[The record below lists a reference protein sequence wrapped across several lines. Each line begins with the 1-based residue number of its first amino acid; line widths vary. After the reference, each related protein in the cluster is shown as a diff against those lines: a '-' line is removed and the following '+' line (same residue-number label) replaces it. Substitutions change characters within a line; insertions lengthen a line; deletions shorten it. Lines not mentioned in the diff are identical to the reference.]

1 MLQSAQRPWNLNDFH
16 LGKPIGKGK
25 FGNVYMAKEKK
36 SGVPVA
42 LKALFKS
49 QLSSSAEALKQVKK
63 EIEFQ
68 FRMKH
73 YNVLQL
79 YG

>member
-1 MLQSAQRPWNLNDFH
+1 MLKSAQRPWSLNDFH

-25 FGNVYMAKEKK
+25 FGNVYLAKEKK
-36 SGVPVA
+36 TNVNVA

-49 QLSSSAEALKQVKK
+49 QISSNKDTLKMLKK

-73 YNVLQL
+73 YNILQL